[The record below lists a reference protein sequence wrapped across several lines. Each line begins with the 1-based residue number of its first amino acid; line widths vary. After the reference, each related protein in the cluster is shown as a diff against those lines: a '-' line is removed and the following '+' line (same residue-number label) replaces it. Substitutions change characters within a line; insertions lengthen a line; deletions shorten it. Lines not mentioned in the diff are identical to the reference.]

1 VEKSKSVTQRHVI
14 DLTFG
19 VRAFNACWLSASF
32 GISMLQML
40 LLAQSWRSSQNAL
53 VPACLASVWAL
64 GSLLGARPAAMP
76 ACAGVPFLPAPCCG
90 WSVLC
95 WSRGGSPIS

>member
-40 LLAQSWRSSQNAL
+40 LRQ
-53 VPACLASVWAL
+53 PWA
-64 GSLLGARPAAMP
+64 GAAVKTLSCQRA
-76 ACAGVPFLPAPCCG
+76 
-90 WSVLC
+90 
-95 WSRGGSPIS
+95 

>member
-1 VEKSKSVTQRHVI
+1 MEKSKSVTQRHVI

-40 LLAQSWRSSQNAL
+40 LRQ
-53 VPACLASVWAL
+53 PWA
-64 GSLLGARPAAMP
+64 GAAVKTLSCQRA
-76 ACAGVPFLPAPCCG
+76 
-90 WSVLC
+90 
-95 WSRGGSPIS
+95 